1 MNQKIY
7 TCECSKQ
14 FTNPQSFNGHKTHC
28 KEHNLIKYGSLENL
42 NNYNKNISLQVKNK
56 YLNLKHNNQI
66 IEQQKLNKWIN
77 EQHKCKTCGKIMT
90 EKYGSGRFCS
100 QACANTRIISSNTK
114 NKISNSLKLNKTY
127 NINNHLDYY
136 SNPRKCS
143 VCGNILSYN
152 QRFRSTCSS
161 QCFHIRQQQAGLNSC
176 KVQAEIRRSK
186 NEIYFYELCKNYFKN
201 VENNKQ
207 LFYGWDADII
217 IHDIKVAILWN
228 GIWHYKKV
236 KKQQSLD
243 QIQARDKIKL
253 DNIIK
258 YGYKPYIIKDLGK
271 YNKKFVEKKFNEFIN
286 NTGNKYEK
294 ENIT

>member
-1 MNQKIY
+1 MDQKIY
-7 TCECSKQ
+7 TCECGKQ

-28 KEHNLIKYGSLENL
+28 KEHNLVKYGSLENL

-56 YLNLKHNNQI
+56 YLNLKHINLATK
-66 IEQQKLNKWIN
+66 QQKLDKWIN
-77 EQHKCKTCGKIMT
+77 EQHKCEICGKVMI

-100 QACANTRIISSNTK
+100 QACANTRIISTNTK
-114 NKISNSLKLNKTY
+114 NKISDSLKLHKTY
-127 NINNHLDYY
+127 NINNHQNYY
-136 SNPRKCS
+136 DNPRRCS
-143 VCGNILSYN
+143 VCGNILTYS

-176 KVQAEIRRSK
+176 KVQAETRRSR
-186 NEIYFYELCKNYFKN
+186 NEIYFYELCKNHFKN

-207 LFYGWDADII
+207 LFNGWDADII
-217 IHDIKVAILWN
+217 IHDIKVAVLWN

-243 QIQARDKIKL
+243 QIQTRDKIKL

-286 NTGNKYEK
+286 NL
-294 ENIT
+294 